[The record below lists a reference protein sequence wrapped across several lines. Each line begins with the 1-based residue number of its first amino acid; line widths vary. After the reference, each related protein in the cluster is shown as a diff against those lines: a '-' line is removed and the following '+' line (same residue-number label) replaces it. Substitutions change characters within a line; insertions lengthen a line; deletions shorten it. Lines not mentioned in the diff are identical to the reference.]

1 MKWSDLP
8 RNPSAT
14 TLRQF
19 AFIWLVFFLGLGCWQ
34 GLIRGRSELGVAL
47 AIAAVLIGLLG
58 LAKPAAIRWLFV
70 GWMVAVFPIGWVVS
84 QLMLAMLFYGIF
96 TPIGVFFRMV
106 GRDALRRKFPLRT
119 ETYWSPKTQPTDI
132 RRYFKQF

>member
-19 AFIWLVFFLGLGCWQ
+19 SFIWLLFFLGMAGWQ
-34 GLIRGRSELGVAL
+34 YWGRGRTELAL
-47 AIAAVLIGLLG
+47 AIAAGAVLIGLLG
-58 LAKPAAIRWLFV
+58 ILKPAAIRWLFV
-70 GWMVAVFPIGWVVS
+70 GWMIAAFPIGWMVS
-84 QLMLAMLFYGIF
+84 QLMLAILFYGIF
-96 TPIGVFFRMV
+96 TPIALCFRLV
-106 GRDALRRKFPLRT
+106 GRDVLRRKFPLQT
-119 ETYWSPKTQPTDI
+119 DSYWTPKTQPTDV